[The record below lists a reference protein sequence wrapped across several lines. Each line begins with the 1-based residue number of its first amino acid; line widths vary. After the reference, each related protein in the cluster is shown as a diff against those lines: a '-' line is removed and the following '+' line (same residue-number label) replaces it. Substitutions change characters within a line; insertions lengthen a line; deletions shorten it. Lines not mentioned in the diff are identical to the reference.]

1 MNADDSHAWN
11 MNTKKKLGLPLIISV
26 VCLVSLSRLIPH
38 PPNFTP
44 VVALGLFSGAFIAS
58 RGLSLLVV
66 LSSMFVADIFL
77 GFHSTL
83 PFVYFSLVFITLLG
97 GMLHEKKR
105 AFGSIAC
112 VTLGSSLLFFV
123 LTNLGV
129 WLMQDLYP
137 KTGLGLLMCY
147 SAAIPFLKT
156 AVLGDIFYTALLFLV
171 FSEVKNLSAHDNKL
185 CSAPNVELP

>member
-1 MNADDSHAWN
+1 MNL
-11 MNTKKKLGLPLIISV
+11 NTKRNLGLPWIIVVV
-26 VCLVSLSRLIPH
+26 VCLVSFTRLIPH

-44 VVALGLFSGAFIAS
+44 VVALGLFSGAFISS
-58 RGLSLLVV
+58 RGLAV
-66 LSSMFVADIFL
+66 LIVLCSMFVADIFL

-83 PFVYFSLVFITLLG
+83 PFVYFSLTLITLLG
-97 GMLHEKKR
+97 GVLHDKKR
-105 AFGSIAC
+105 KFGSVAC
-112 VTLGSSLLFFV
+112 LTLGSSLLFFV
-123 LTNLGV
+123 ISNFGV
-129 WLMQDLYP
+129 WLVQDLYP

-171 FSEVKNLSAHDNKL
+171 FSEVKNSSAHDNKL